1 MRAPLSFLLLLTL
14 LTACGELP
22 QPFYGNPGA
31 SATRL
36 AQPPPGRL
44 TVPTPAES
52 LLTEASA
59 TAWAQQTAA
68 ALAANEI
75 PAAAAPVRRGREWS
89 LTLAAQTRGD
99 RVIPSYTVLDP
110 EGVSRGTAEGAPVP
124 TRDWANGDPAVQK
137 AAAAAAAP
145 AITALLNRIEA
156 ARQQSDPN
164 SLVNRQS
171 RVYLAG
177 VTGAPGDGNRSL
189 ADQMRTKLGGLGFV
203 VQDTA
208 RDADFEVKG
217 DVRTAPGANGTLRI
231 ELQWIVLNG
240 TGELGRIV
248 QINEV
253 PAQTV
258 TTYWGDVAVAA
269 ATEASGGV
277 RDVINNAVPNRK
289 KPSA

>member
-1 MRAPLSFLLLLTL
+1 MRAPLLLLLLAL

-22 QPFYGNPGA
+22 QPFFGNPGA

-36 AQPPPGRL
+36 AQPPPSRL

-52 LLTEASA
+52 LLTEAAA
-59 TAWAQQTAA
+59 TAWARQTAT
-68 ALAANEI
+68 ALVANEI
-75 PAAAAPVRRGREWS
+75 PAAAAPARRGREWS
-89 LTLAAQTRGD
+89 LTLAAEIRGNQ
-99 RVIPSYTVLDP
+99 VVPSYTVLDP
-110 EGVSRGTAEGAPVP
+110 AGASKGTTDGPPVP
-124 TRDWANGDPAVQK
+124 SRDWANGDPAVQK
-137 AAAAAAAP
+137 AAAEAAAP

-171 RVYLAG
+171 RIYLAG
-177 VTGAPGDGNRSL
+177 VEGAPGDGNRSL
-189 ADQMRTKLGGLGFV
+189 ADQMRNKLGGLGFV

-217 DVRTAPGANGTLRI
+217 DVHTAPGANGTLRI

-253 PAQTV
+253 PPRTV

-289 KPSA
+289 KPTA